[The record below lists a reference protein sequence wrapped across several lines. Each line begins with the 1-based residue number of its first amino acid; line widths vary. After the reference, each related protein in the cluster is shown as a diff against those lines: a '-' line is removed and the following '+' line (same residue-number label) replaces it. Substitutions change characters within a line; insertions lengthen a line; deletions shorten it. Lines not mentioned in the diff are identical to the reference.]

1 MRTERMTILLSP
13 SSKATVAA
21 RAAAQGLSVGEYV
34 RRKIEDEEDLSSE
47 QQAELEAL
55 VAEVNRAV
63 PRMTESLDDMAETL
77 RRTREKVQRS
87 LRQAGAH
94 P

>member
-13 SSKATVAA
+13 SSKAAVSA

-34 RRKIEDEEDLSSE
+34 RRKIEDDEDLTPE
-47 QQAELEAL
+47 QEAELAAL
-55 VAEVNRAV
+55 VDEVNGAV
-63 PRMTESLDDMAETL
+63 PKMAESLDQMIESL
-77 RRTREKVQRS
+77 RRTREKVERS
-87 LRQAGAH
+87 LQAAAH